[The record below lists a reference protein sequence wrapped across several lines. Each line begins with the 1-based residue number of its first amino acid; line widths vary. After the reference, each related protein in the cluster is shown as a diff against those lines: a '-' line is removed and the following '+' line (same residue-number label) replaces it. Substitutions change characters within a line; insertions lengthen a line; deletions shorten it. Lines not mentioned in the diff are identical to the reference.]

1 MRKTVLIEQVFFPDY
16 YLGMPKWPEFEKGV
30 KGITPNVIASTER
43 KNGKIRCLA
52 RSTVKKKN
60 DK

>member
-43 KNGKIRCLA
+43 KNRKIRCLP
-52 RSTVKKKN
+52 R
-60 DK
+60 